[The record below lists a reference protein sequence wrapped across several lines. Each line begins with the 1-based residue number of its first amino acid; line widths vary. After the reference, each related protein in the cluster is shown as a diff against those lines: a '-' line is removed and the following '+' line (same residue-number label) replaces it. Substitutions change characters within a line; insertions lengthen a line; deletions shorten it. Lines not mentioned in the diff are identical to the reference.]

1 MMRFT
6 FTRMETPA
14 ATAENI
20 NPEPVRVVT
29 EWLVDP
35 LDVVAVGGDH
45 LGVVLLLTGNHAM
58 RVDGTWAIVAE
69 KIRMAKRIA
78 RGEVPANENPAPPPP
93 SRERP
98 LPDEDEGRDDVEML
112 AMHDGPAEVYEE

>member
-1 MMRFT
+1 MIRFT

-45 LGVVLLLTGNHAM
+45 LGVVLLLNGHHAM

-78 RGEVPANENPAPPPP
+78 RGEVPANENPAPPTP